1 MNFQQELNITDRKL
15 GLYSFLHLQEL
26 YESFRTPFPDPVSI
40 QTYRTLYLEWKTIH
54 QRFTPYE
61 FQDIEKY
68 FLIRRALHNK
78 YGDNHVFTPDSFP
91 SDNMYKDDQY
101 MVLNGS
107 GSENCTHSKDIKNE
121 LNNIDIY
128 EFILAEKIDFVALE
142 LFAKLEATIIADAY
156 FRTKRLQDKK

>member
-1 MNFQQELNITDRKL
+1 MNSQHDRKL

-121 LNNIDIY
+121 WNTIDIY